1 MNLPTLLAWLGQRT
15 FISTQTN
22 ERAITMIET
31 DKYPSNQQS
40 TKKKKK
46 IDITKVMQPWL
57 VETKHSKHSGD
68 DFTQLDMDLIYK
80 DYVDVIKDAFID

>member
-1 MNLPTLLAWLGQRT
+1 LKLINTPL
-15 FISTQTN
+15 IN
-22 ERAITMIET
+22 
-31 DKYPSNQQS
+31 NQQ
-40 TKKKKK
+40 KRKKK

-80 DYVDVIKDAFID
+80 DYVDIIKDAFID

>member
-1 MNLPTLLAWLGQRT
+1 
-15 FISTQTN
+15 
-22 ERAITMIET
+22 MIET

-80 DYVDVIKDAFID
+80 DYVDIIKDAFID